1 MTCSFPFSRAV
12 FGATTL
18 FCLLA
23 IGCSCSKKPN
33 GKKQD
38 AGLDARADADA
49 DASQGD
55 AGPDAARDAS
65 AADAGPVDAFVY
77 HDCMAPL
84 EVEEIT
90 AGELYQIPV
99 VEQDFH
105 GGFGW
110 NGRYLVQ
117 ADYRCPGELH
127 LSQDLY
133 VIDMQTM
140 EEELIVAR
148 GWGQTS
154 PSLQDDNFVYT
165 DFSYFVEN
173 DPNSN
178 HRAELI
184 LHNLL
189 THEETRLTDSNH
201 GKATPRFNG
210 SHVVFIHYEQVYPV
224 TEGATLRLLD
234 IATSEE
240 TVLATEE
247 QGITSSNIW
256 AINTEYVAWRAVPE
270 GEPSGAWDVFLHH
283 IPTAQTSRLH
293 TPTDSI
299 FNVRLSSDKILWTER
314 RNGYWGV
321 YARDLET
328 MTEQIVASGSS
339 DKVLGTVGANVVSWQ
354 DYERSGCSFPCSVL
368 DIVAKDLETGVQRRL
383 TEEPG
388 RWGLNVSECPW
399 ALRRES
405 DSSSSF
411 RLYLWDMIA
420 AGVLDQNCHL
430 IACDP
435 DTEPCAML
443 EWQGP

>member
-1 MTCSFPFSRAV
+1 MAFV
-12 FGATTL
+12 
-18 FCLLA
+18 CLVA
-23 IGCSCSKKPN
+23 AGCSCSKKPG

-38 AGLDARADADA
+38 AGLDAHADAEA

-55 AGPDAARDAS
+55 AGPDARRDAS
-65 AADAGPVDAFVY
+65 ADAGPVDAFVY

-127 LSQDLY
+127 LGQDLY
-133 VIDMQTM
+133 MIDMQTL
-140 EEELIVAR
+140 EEELLVAR

-154 PSLQDDNFVYT
+154 PSLQDDTFVYT
-165 DFSYFVEN
+165 DYSYFVEN

-189 THEETRLTDSNH
+189 THEETRLTDSNEP
-201 GKATPRFNG
+201 KVWPRFNG
-210 SHVVFIHYEQVYPV
+210 SHVVYIANDYTSPNEYYS
-224 TEGATLRLLD
+224 TLRLLD

-256 AINTEYVAWRAVPE
+256 DINTEYVAWRAVPE

-283 IPTAQTSRLH
+283 IPTAQTSRLN
-293 TPTDSI
+293 TPSHLI
-299 FNVRLSSDKILWTER
+299 LNVFLSEDRVLWTEK
-314 RNGYWGV
+314 
-321 YARDLET
+321 RDGNWTIYGRPLPT
-328 MTEQIVASGSS
+328 GSEAVIADGQQ
-339 DKVLGTVGANVVSWQ
+339 DKVLRGIEGSLVGWF
-354 DYERSGCSFPCSVL
+354 DYERSGCEFPCQDRDLV
-368 DIVAKDLETGVQRRL
+368 VKDLATGVVRRI
-383 TEEPG
+383 TNEIG
-388 RWGLNVSECPW
+388 RWGGMTPTGCRWMHYFEN
-399 ALRRES
+399 

-411 RLYLWDMIA
+411 RLYSWDLVA

>member
-1 MTCSFPFSRAV
+1 MAFV
-12 FGATTL
+12 
-18 FCLLA
+18 CLVA
-23 IGCSCSKKPN
+23 AGCSCSKKPG

-38 AGLDARADADA
+38 AGLDAHADAEA

-55 AGPDAARDAS
+55 AGPDARRDAS
-65 AADAGPVDAFVY
+65 ADAGPVDAFVY

-127 LSQDLY
+127 LGQDLY
-133 VIDMQTM
+133 VIDMQTL
-140 EEELIVAR
+140 EEELLVAR

-154 PSLQDDNFVYT
+154 PSLQDDTFVYT
-165 DFSYFVEN
+165 DFSYFDEN

-178 HRAELI
+178 HRTELI

-210 SHVVFIHYEQVYPV
+210 SHVVFIHYDQVYPV
-224 TEGATLRLLD
+224 TEGATLRLLE

-256 AINTEYVAWRAVPE
+256 DINTEYVAWRAVPE

-283 IPTAQTSRLH
+283 IPTAQTSRLN

-299 FNVRLSSDKILWTER
+299 FNVRLSSDKVLWTER

-321 YARDLET
+321 YARDLITENEET
-328 MTEQIVASGSS
+328 VTEGEADRILRAVNNNF
-339 DKVLGTVGANVVSWQ
+339 VTWF
-354 DYERSGCSFPCSVL
+354 DYRRSGCEFPCSVY
-368 DIVAKDLETGVQRRL
+368 DIYVKDLGNGVERRL
-383 TEEPG
+383 NSQVN
-388 RWGLNVSECPW
+388 RWGIDSPTCRW
-399 ALRRES
+399 FRYSES
-405 DSSSSF
+405 DGSGSLRSYF
-411 RLYLWDMIA
+411 WDA
-420 AGVLDQNCHL
+420 LQAGVLDQNCHL